1 MNHHLIIALLLNFFI
16 GFISDLGLNYLSR
29 QAYAPTSI
37 KALEFYFKRKTI
49 KTEPARTL
57 ISAVNAG
64 LTVLIC
70 LMVIM
75 LISKF
80 LFGFA
85 FPRSLKE
92 LYPYLPLTF
101 LLGYLADVLI
111 YKMQLFGD
119 TLNPYYKASGGAG
132 LWGAL
137 SIIFSVLLSYGLL
150 YKMRI

>member
-1 MNHHLIIALLLNFFI
+1 MKHHLMIILLLNFFI
-16 GFISDLGLNYLSR
+16 GFVSDIGLNYLSR
-29 QAYAPTSI
+29 QSYSPESI

-49 KTEPARTL
+49 KTEPARTI
-57 ISAVNAG
+57 ISAINAG

-75 LISKF
+75 VISKL

-85 FPRSLKE
+85 FPTSLKQ
-92 LYPYLPLTF
+92 LYPNLPLTF

-111 YKMQLFGD
+111 YKMELFGD

-137 SIIFSVLLSYGLL
+137 SIIFSVLLSYILIKVFL
-150 YKMRI
+150 

>member
-1 MNHHLIIALLLNFFI
+1 MKHHLMIILLLNFFI
-16 GFISDLGLNYLSR
+16 GFVSDIGLNYLSR
-29 QAYAPTSI
+29 QSYSPESI

-49 KTEPARTL
+49 KTEPARTI
-57 ISAVNAG
+57 ISAINAG

-75 LISKF
+75 VISKL

-85 FPRSLKE
+85 FPTSLKQ

-111 YKMQLFGD
+111 YKMELFGD

-137 SIIFSVLLSYGLL
+137 SIIFSVLLSYILIKVFL
-150 YKMRI
+150 